1 MRHRLRD
8 ERIMPYAK
16 RKIQCHYYLQDNQ
29 KNISEGLKFTS
40 SALFHLHDL
49 RQSSS
54 PTVWEILSSIIG
66 AESKHHHHRPMRKE
80 VREGGDRAHQ
90 HEHEERRRI
99 RLQLIA
105 LVIQRAADR
114 A

>member
-1 MRHRLRD
+1 MKESCPMLKERD
-8 ERIMPYAK
+8 RSIK
-16 RKIQCHYYLQDNQ
+16 CLYYLQDNQ

-80 VREGGDRAHQ
+80 VREGGDREHQ
-90 HEHEERRRI
+90 HEHEERRQRRI
-99 RLQLIA
+99 RLQHIA
-105 LVIQRAADR
+105 LVIQRAAEH